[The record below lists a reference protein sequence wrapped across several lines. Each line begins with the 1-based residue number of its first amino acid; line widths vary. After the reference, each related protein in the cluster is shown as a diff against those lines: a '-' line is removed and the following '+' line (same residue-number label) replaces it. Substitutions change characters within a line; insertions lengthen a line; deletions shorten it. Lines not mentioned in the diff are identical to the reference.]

1 MGHIFFDKPGWKK
14 TLVGF
19 QQSERERERE
29 RERKGLIENKDNK
42 NREKP

>member
-29 RERKGLIENKDNK
+29 RKGLIENKDNE